1 MEPVL
6 LANIVGVVM
15 WLAVG
20 AGCIS
25 ITGIKLRRSNAFKTL
40 VCILAWPVWIFYF
53 VNKED

>member
-6 LANIVGVVM
+6 LANIVGGVM

-25 ITGIKLRRSNAFKTL
+25 ITGIKLRRSNMFKTL
-40 VCILAWPVWIFYF
+40 CCILAWPMWIFYC

>member
-6 LANIVGVVM
+6 LVSIIGVVS
-15 WLAVG
+15 WFAVG

-40 VCILAWPVWIFYF
+40 VCILAWPVWIFYC
-53 VNKED
+53 VNK